1 MMKRKLKIFTQNL
14 GHGIEDEDAADAY
27 LEESLPLVGTVVMYF
42 NALEKALD
50 SLICDIVS
58 DRTEEPGLIVL
69 QGMHFAQKVD
79 LFKRFCESLHRAVE
93 EPLAYDKLV
102 DGLLEVAKLRN
113 LVVHADWMSTDEEGF
128 TFVRIKVQ
136 KDFLQQEYVQLS
148 ADSLERVLERILAV
162 KTQLS
167 DYWEQRSEIR

>member
-14 GHGIEDEDAADAY
+14 GHDIEDEDVADAY
-27 LEESLPLVGTVVMYF
+27 REESLPLVGTVVMYF
-42 NALEKALD
+42 NALEKSLD

-79 LFKRFCESLHRAVE
+79 LFKRFCESFHRAVE
-93 EPLAYDKLV
+93 EPLAYDRLV

-136 KDFLQQEYVQLS
+136 KDCLQQEYVQLS

-162 KTQLS
+162 NTQLS
-167 DYWEQRSEIR
+167 YYWEERSEIR